1 MIPRKTTGNIPDDQT
16 QNTPSVFDDDAAN
29 DNERAEEAQ
38 EEEGSILE
46 TEVESV
52 PSTSAKRSL
61 ANTHLLETT
70 PTAPMKRKK
79 KKNMRDTTIEKLVDI
94 EQQKLVQF
102 KEHMAESTQR
112 GGPRPED
119 DHSYFLLSLA
129 PYLK

>member
-79 KKNMRDTTIEKLVDI
+79 KKKHARYHNREISRHRTTKTGA
-94 EQQKLVQF
+94 VQRAHGR
-102 KEHMAESTQR
+102 EYSTR
-112 GGPRPED
+112 W
-119 DHSYFLLSLA
+119 STT
-129 PYLK
+129 